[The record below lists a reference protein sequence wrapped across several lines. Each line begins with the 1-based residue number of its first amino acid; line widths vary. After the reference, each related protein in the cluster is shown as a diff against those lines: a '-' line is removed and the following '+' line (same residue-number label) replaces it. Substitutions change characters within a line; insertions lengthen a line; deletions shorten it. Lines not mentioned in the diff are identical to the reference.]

1 MNIQTELG
9 LRVRHYRKKLG
20 LSQEKLAELSLLH
33 PTYIG
38 QIERGEKNATIESLM
53 HIAKGLNIP
62 ISRLLEQMEDI
73 PDEEHSLASVPMDI
87 YNKVIS
93 LTPEK
98 QKEISHILDSILA
111 FSDM

>member
-9 LRVRHYRKKLG
+9 LRVRHYRKQLG

-53 HIAKGLNIP
+53 HIAKGLNVP
-62 ISRLLEQMEDI
+62 LSRLLEQLEDV
-73 PDEEHSLASVPMDI
+73 PDDEQPLSSVPMDM
-87 YNKVIS
+87 YNKVIT